1 MKRRY
6 KTTYYEVKGKCIL
19 NNESLTKLLER
30 VENPDKL
37 YRKKTGEAGLG
48 HRITAEELEKLKTQ
62 PRWINIE
69 GRFEKENEAL
79 RHAKDSLDDSMDGG
93 YAVIEKIIEEGEY
106 KVFSRKIISC
116 RAGRSIIHELRK
128 ENGEIIQNNTPVN
141 GVNFG
146 LNKTQIQNREL
157 VKNSKESGRSQY
169 VEGETITGHIYE
181 PDGTYSK
188 YYLVPTYTNIANFI
202 CYNQKDKLLCNG
214 DDYAIACTLGNYIDI
229 ADDDFLK
236 YLLPIIT
243 PIQKSGRKVEFQ
255 KLD

>member
-1 MKRRY
+1 
-6 KTTYYEVKGKCIL
+6 
-19 NNESLTKLLER
+19 
-30 VENPDKL
+30 
-37 YRKKTGEAGLG
+37 
-48 HRITAEELEKLKTQ
+48 
-62 PRWINIE
+62 
-69 GRFEKENEAL
+69 
-79 RHAKDSLDDSMDGG
+79 MD
-93 YAVIEKIIEEGEY
+93 
-106 KVFSRKIISC
+106 
-116 RAGRSIIHELRK
+116 
-128 ENGEIIQNNTPVN
+128 
-141 GVNFG
+141 FG
-146 LNKTQIQNREL
+146 LNQIEIQNREL
-157 VKNSKESGRSQY
+157 VRISKESGRSRY

-214 DDYAIACTLGNYIDI
+214 DDYAIACTLGNYIDT